1 MQTRRSGILLHIT
14 SLPSPYG
21 IGDFGHGAYR
31 FADFLASSGQN
42 VWQVLPLEP
51 TSTFCGN
58 SPYCT
63 YSAFAGNPV
72 LISPDL
78 LIEQGFLHASE
89 VQDRSDFADE
99 RVDFDKVS
107 QYKYQ
112 LLQLAF
118 ERFVSHQGTDHE
130 FNRFCEENAAWL
142 DDYAL
147 FISLKKNF
155 GGACWNEWPP
165 ELRDRDPAAIGEWKE
180 RLNNEIFAAKFFQ
193 YLFSRQW
200 SALKKYCNGKNIQ
213 IMGDIPI
220 YVSLDSA
227 DVWTHPHIFK
237 LDEAKRPVFVA
248 GVPPDYFSSAGQ
260 LWGNPVYNWESLRE
274 NRYSWWIDRVGHNLT
289 LFDMIRLDHFRGF
302 VGYWEVAATE
312 ATAVNGRWVEV
323 PTRDFFDTLL
333 RRFPYLPIIAE
344 DLGTITPDVREA
356 MARYG
361 FAGMKLLLFAF
372 GDDLANNPYVP
383 HNHTQNSVVYTGTH
397 DNNTVRGWF
406 SKEAS
411 DDDKNRLFK
420 YLGRSVGGDAV
431 HWELVRMAMMS
442 IAATAI
448 VPIQDVL
455 GLGEEARMNLPA
467 AAAGNWGWRLREELL
482 TNEVAEKLL
491 QVSRVYGRS

>member
-31 FADFLASSGQN
+31 FADFMASSGQSM
-42 VWQVLPLEP
+42 WQVLPLEP

-72 LISPDL
+72 LISPDF
-78 LIEQGFLHASE
+78 LIEEGFL
-89 VQDRSDFADE
+89 QPSDVADLPTFADE

-107 QYKYQ
+107 EFKYQ
-112 LLQLAF
+112 ILQIAF
-118 ERFVSHQGTDHE
+118 DRFVTRQETDYE
-130 FNRFCEENAAWL
+130 FNRFCRENSDWL
-142 DDYAL
+142 DNYAL

-155 GGACWNEWPP
+155 HGVCWNEWPA
-165 ELRDRDPAAIGEWKE
+165 ELRDRQSSAIGEWREK
-180 RLNNEIFAAKFFQ
+180 LHNEIAAAKFFQ

-200 SALKKYCNGKNIQ
+200 FALKKYCNGRSIQ

-227 DVWTHPHIFK
+227 DVWTHPEIFK

-248 GVPPDYFSSAGQ
+248 GVPPDYFSSTGQ
-260 LWGNPVYNWESLRE
+260 LWGNPVYDWDSLRKS
-274 NRYSWWIDRVGHNLT
+274 RYAWWIKRVEHNLA

-333 RRFPYLPIIAE
+333 RRFPYLPIVAE
-344 DLGTITPDVREA
+344 DLGTITPDVRET
-356 MARYG
+356 MLWYG

-372 GDDLANNPYVP
+372 GDDLASNPYVP

-397 DNNTVRGWF
+397 DNNTVKGWF

-411 DDDKNRLFK
+411 DNDKDRLCK
-420 YLGRSVGGDAV
+420 YLGRTVGEDIV

-442 IAATAI
+442 VAATAI
-448 VPIQDVL
+448 IPIQDVL
-455 GLGEEARMNLPA
+455 GLGEEARMNVPA
-467 AAAGNWGWRLREELL
+467 AVHGNWGWRLSEDLL
-482 TNEVAEKLL
+482 TGEVTEKLL
-491 QVSRVYGRS
+491 EVSRVYGRV